1 MVTHWLQNVS
11 PTLKVTLCRWIRE
24 GKKKQKNTG
33 ARLCSSTHLQEQL
46 NLLITAALC
55 SSNDYLLMKLGS
67 RTTRIWCVQET
78 GTQGRVEWRQMP
90 DKTDVSL
97 LANTTPFF
105 VISCSTRQDT
115 ERKVDLCWF
124 NHISSTGPG
133 YHWMG
138 LCAARLVTVMFCMFF
153 RLVTAAVMDE
163 ETTVQFGRPNND
175 TKKSN

>member
-1 MVTHWLQNVS
+1 MSAQLS
-11 PTLKVTLCRWIRE
+11 KSLCVGGSERE
-24 GKKKQKNTG
+24 KKKKHTG

-115 ERKVDLCWF
+115 EGKVDLCWF
-124 NHISSTGPG
+124 NHILSTGPG

-153 RLVTAAVMDE
+153 PPCYCSSDGWRNNGPIWAA
-163 ETTVQFGRPNND
+163 
-175 TKKSN
+175 

>member
-11 PTLKVTLCRWIRE
+11 PTLKVTLCRWIR
-24 GKKKQKNTG
+24 GKKKKKHTG

-124 NHISSTGPG
+124 NHILSTGPG

-153 RLVTAAVMDE
+153 PPCYCSSDGWRNNGPIWAA
-163 ETTVQFGRPNND
+163 
-175 TKKSN
+175 

>member
-1 MVTHWLQNVS
+1 MSAQLS
-11 PTLKVTLCRWIRE
+11 KSLCVGGSERE
-24 GKKKQKNTG
+24 KKKKHTG

-115 ERKVDLCWF
+115 EGKVDLCWF
-124 NHISSTGPG
+124 NHILSTGPG